1 MPGELRKRFY
11 EHVAGAA
18 NAAGVR
24 WTVLSGI
31 DEYPAGI
38 GRDLDVAC
46 ARRGDADELCRVFVS
61 SLNQF
66 EFPWIVYPS
75 PIWGRRILGITQGY
89 ETVELHIVHPVR
101 VGAITL
107 TPAWDAIEL
116 VGGVFPSDPVARFF
130 KRCLMPALVGGAGWQ
145 MKCAQ
150 SPMPDR
156 LPWWMRSIAG
166 KAKSG
171 ANLDAADRRALYCRY
186 VLGSPGRATVSLIQW
201 QLRHA
206 VRRNYP
212 AAPVYR
218 LGRAMD
224 PAAFL
229 ALSRH
234 HLGEV
239 FTGFAC
245 ADDFSP
251 KRVRAMQAAQRLV
264 FLSKHRP
271 EIRDVRAIPDD
282 MEGGAKLLEFVVR
295 EFCSFNERWRPE
307 GVVFP

>member
-1 MPGELRKRFY
+1 MSGELRKRFY

-31 DEYPAGI
+31 DGYPASI

-46 ARRGDADELCRVFVS
+46 AERRDADRLCHVFVS
-61 SLNQF
+61 CLSQF

-75 PIWGRRILGITQGY
+75 PIWGRRILGITQNY

-107 TPAWDAIEL
+107 LPAWGAIEL
-116 VGGVFPSDPVARFF
+116 VGGLFPSDPVARFF
-130 KRCLMPALVGGAGWQ
+130 KRCLMPALVGGEGWRT
-145 MKCAQ
+145 KCAQ

-156 LPWWMRSIAG
+156 LPSWMRSVAG
-166 KAKSG
+166 KSKTG
-171 ANLDAADRRALYCRY
+171 ASITRADRWALYYRY
-186 VLGSPGRATVSLIQW
+186 LLDNPGRAGVSLIQW
-201 QLRHA
+201 QLRRA
-206 VRRNYP
+206 IRRSYP

-224 PAAFL
+224 PDAFL
-229 ALSRH
+229 ELSRRR
-234 HLGEV
+234 LGEV
-239 FTGFAC
+239 FTGFVC
-245 ADDFSP
+245 VDDLSP
-251 KRVRAMQAAQRLV
+251 KRIQAMQAVQRLV

-282 MEGGAKLLEFVVR
+282 IESGAKLLEFVVR
-295 EFCSFNERWRPE
+295 EFCTFNERWRP
-307 GVVFP
+307 GSVVLP